1 MSLTGALPRGASLQ
15 ELLLPALAAGIVAGA
30 VATVL
35 QQLWLSPLI
44 AQAEALE
51 ATGHAGVA
59 TEWEPQAGLERALYT
74 LLFNCLGAFGFALL
88 LAGCYA
94 LRGGTTWPV
103 GLLWGLAGFASFS
116 AAPALGLPPELPG
129 AAAADLA
136 ARQWWWFA
144 TALGTAAGLACL
156 FLARP
161 VGIRLLGLLLIVA
174 PHLAGAP
181 QPPDAHGVIP
191 EDLGRA
197 FAIGS
202 LAVSAVMWL
211 ILGSVTARLA
221 PRDAVNRAK
230 A

>member
-1 MSLTGALPRGASLQ
+1 MSLTGALPRDTPLSG
-15 ELLLPALAAGIVAGA
+15 LLLPALAVGVAAGA
-30 VATVL
+30 VVTVL
-35 QQLWLSPLI
+35 QQLFLVPLI
-44 AQAEALE
+44 LQAEALE
-51 ATGHAGVA
+51 AAGHVGAA
-59 TEWEPQAGLERALYT
+59 MAWEPQSGLERALYT

-94 LRGGTTWPV
+94 LRGGATWPL

-136 ARQWWWFA
+136 ARQLWWVA
-144 TALGTAAGLACL
+144 TELGTATGLACL

-161 VGIRLLGLLLIVA
+161 HGMRVLGLLLIGA
-174 PHLAGAP
+174 PHFVGAP
-181 QPPDAHGVIP
+181 HSPAVQNVIP

-202 LAVSAVMWL
+202 IAVSAIMWL
-211 ILGSVTARLA
+211 ILGVATAALA
-221 PRDAVNRAK
+221 PRGAASRG
-230 A
+230 

>member
-1 MSLTGALPRGASLQ
+1 MSLTGALPRASSLR
-15 ELLLPALAAGIVAGA
+15 ELVLPALAAGIAAGA

-35 QQLWLSPLI
+35 QQLFLVPLI
-44 AQAEALE
+44 LQAETLE
-51 ATGHAGVA
+51 AAEQVRA
-59 TEWEPQAGLERALYT
+59 ASAWEPQAGLERALYT

-94 LRGGTTWPV
+94 LRGGVSWPL

-129 AAAADLA
+129 AAAADLS
-136 ARQWWWFA
+136 ARQSWWIA

-161 VGIRLLGLLLIVA
+161 PGMRVLGLLLIGA
-174 PHLAGAP
+174 PHLVGAP
-181 QPPDAHGVIP
+181 HPPDVHSSMP
-191 EDLGRA
+191 EDLDRA
-197 FAIGS
+197 FSIGS

-211 ILGSVTARLA
+211 ILGAVTAALA
-221 PRDAVNRAK
+221 PRDTANHG
-230 A
+230 

>member
-1 MSLTGALPRGASLQ
+1 MSLTGALPRGASPQ
-15 ELLLPALAAGIVAGA
+15 ELLLPALAAGIAAGV
-30 VATVL
+30 VATAL
-35 QQLWLSPLI
+35 QQLLLAPLI

-51 ATGHAGVA
+51 AAGHAGAA

-129 AAAADLA
+129 IAAADLA
-136 ARQWWWFA
+136 ARQLWWGA

-156 FLARP
+156 FLTRPLGAR
-161 VGIRLLGLLLIVA
+161 VLGLLLIGA
-174 PHLAGAP
+174 PHLVGAP
-181 QPPDAHGVIP
+181 HSLAVQSAIP
-191 EDLGRA
+191 GELSRA
-197 FAIGS
+197 FAMGS
-202 LAVSAVMWL
+202 LAISAVMWL
-211 ILGSVTARLA
+211 ILGAVTAALA
-221 PRDAVNRAK
+221 PRDAVNHR
-230 A
+230 